1 MSVRHYPVRE
11 VFVRFGGQ
19 AKDDAGVDGYLLPAN
34 SFWRQKRRL
43 ELAATTLAMPA
54 AAIDN
59 VGIRWTTRANQG

>member
-1 MSVRHYPVRE
+1 LN
-11 VFVRFGGQ
+11 GQ
-19 AKDDAGVDGYLLPAN
+19 LAVVPASIVSFPAN

-59 VGIRWTTRANQG
+59 VGIRWTTTANQG